1 MKSQQQTIGNYILG
15 QTLGSGQTGKV
26 KLAERVDDKEK
37 VAIKI
42 IKKSFFD
49 SSAEVQRKIKREIAL
64 MRFLDH
70 PHLIKLE
77 EVCEST
83 RHLYIVLEYASGG
96 ELFDF
101 LVSRRSLSTER
112 ALRFF
117 RQIVYGLD
125 YLHSHGFCH
134 RDLKPENILLNAA
147 NEIKIGDFGFA
158 RWMRANLAE
167 TSCGSPHYA
176 APEVIRGVRYDGRCA
191 DVWSSGVILY
201 ALLSGKLPFDDSSVR
216 NLLAKV
222 KSGQYYMPDF
232 DKPLQDLVS
241 KMLTVDP
248 SQRITIEQIKQHPA
262 FRMFSPEEYI
272 FPTPIPLPYIP
283 NPIDI
288 TNIKKEVYTILVQLG
303 YSSEDDVKSELT
315 ASNHTMAK
323 VFYSML
329 MNQMSLKSLPWDQ
342 LAGQSDTPEHAVASD
357 KFIVSPQASFGG
369 TVIPMVDPFKRMPKV
384 QPVESFC
391 QYSLAE
397 RTIGWDDSDIGALD
411 EDHPAEEQDFTLDI
425 KIEEFMTIAQKVM
438 TNFGYVYFHP
448 DDVQL
453 VAKKSEPETYIMFN
467 ALCYSD
473 SQIDVNMSRTMG
485 TPSEFASIIEAIT
498 CELREILGDE
508 Q

>member
-1 MKSQQQTIGNYILG
+1 MECQPQTIGNYILG
-15 QTLGSGQTGKV
+15 QTLGSGTTGKV

-49 SSAEVQRKIKREIAL
+49 SSSEVQRKIKREIAL

-77 EVCEST
+77 EVCESP

-134 RDLKPENILLNAA
+134 RDLKPENILLDAA

-158 RWMRANLAE
+158 RWMRSNLAE

-191 DVWSSGVILY
+191 DVWSAGVILY
-201 ALLSGKLPFDDSSVR
+201 ALLSGKLPFDDTSVR
-216 NLLAKV
+216 NLLTKV

-232 DKPLQDLVS
+232 EKPLQDLVS
-241 KMLTVDP
+241 RMLTVDP
-248 SQRITIEQIKQHPA
+248 SQRITITQIKQHPA
-262 FRMFSPEEYI
+262 FRLYSPADYV
-272 FPTPIPLPYIP
+272 FPTPIPLPYMP
-283 NPIDI
+283 DPIDI
-288 TNIKKEVYTILVQLG
+288 SDVKDSVISILVQLG
-303 YSSEDDVKSELT
+303 YNSEEDVKNELT
-315 ASNHTMAK
+315 AKTHTMAK

-329 MNQMSLKSLPWDQ
+329 MNQLSLKSLPWDQ
-342 LAGQSDTPEHAVASD
+342 LYVSDADHPDAVSSEQ
-357 KFIVSPQASFGG
+357 FIVSPQASFGG
-369 TVIPMVDPFKRMPKV
+369 AVLPTVDPFRRMPKV
-384 QPVESFC
+384 QPIESLS

-397 RTIGWDDSDIGALD
+397 RAVGWGVDDMSSLD
-411 EDHPAEEQDFTLDI
+411 PDQPAEEQDFTLDI
-425 KIEEFMTIAQKVM
+425 KIEEFMAIAQKVM

-453 VAKKSEPETYIMFN
+453 VAKKRDPETYIMFN
-467 ALCYSD
+467 ALCSSD
-473 SQIDVNMSRTMG
+473 CQIDINMSRTMG
-485 TPSEFASIIEAIT
+485 TSEEFAAIIDAIT
-498 CELREILGDE
+498 CELRDILGEE